1 MHRLLAWAVATIVVI
16 AVLPASAARAPAGLP
31 CTSLELCIG
40 SLQMLAKVPPRT
52 SEARAQAEVLL
63 ARISTFAGA
72 DAALVPLLE
81 SADIAVSELAGRVLR
96 DVPHIDPAYLPEIR
110 RGLDRGLGWLAP
122 ALARMDTDEA
132 AAEAVQRY
140 LRSDSAPHNQEAYA
154 VELSGARAV
163 PYIVEAARCQTACDG
178 RRHFLLGEVLHRMPP
193 SVRAATAPQLLSIAV
208 APDVSDQVGYG
219 AIGMI
224 SELGVPAL
232 GLEAELLQLR
242 SRRPSLAPAI
252 DNALVAI
259 GSTEAG
265 GIFVQRLVDPDA
277 LTLRDAAQAGP
288 AAAGAAGRVIALL
301 DDADPE
307 VRVAAARTLGFLGN
321 AAAGPALAG
330 KLDDPMDPRLAWAA
344 ADSLG
349 RIKAV
354 AALPALQ
361 RASTLHWYLPVR
373 QAATLAMTR
382 IGNGEPYVSRYHPD
396 NFPSEFFRYS
406 HIGEDDG
413 VPVCGV
419 PVDVELAEASGSKF
433 RALTHASHLEAL
445 TYRRAVVEISP
456 PPAGV
461 GGKGTPVER
470 RRLVEQVPSTA
481 LRVPGGWLLGSD
493 RGEWGGELVFF
504 GEQGQQH
511 ELLQENVEDIFR
523 FGDGYVAVIGIA
535 HLGGNRG
542 ALISVAQTAAGWKA
556 STWRI
561 LPGAPMRTYLTTSGE
576 LLVATYSG
584 GTIVISADGKMRMA
598 ECRKPVPDKVSSRV
612 QALARKE
619 AEAAAH
625 EAAEAAMMAAD
636 DWP

>member
-1 MHRLLAWAVATIVVI
+1 MRRLLAWTAATIVVI
-16 AVLPASAARAPAGLP
+16 AVLPAAAVRALTGLP
-31 CTSLELCIG
+31 CTSLEICVG
-40 SLQMLAKVPPRT
+40 SLQMLAKAPPRT
-52 SEARAQAEVLL
+52 SEARAQAEALF

-81 SADIAVSELAGRVLR
+81 STDIAVSELAGRVLR

-132 AAEAVQRY
+132 AGEAVQRY
-140 LRSDSAPHNQEAYA
+140 LRSDSAPHNQEGYA

-163 PYIVEAARCQTACDG
+163 PFIVEAARCETACDG
-178 RRHFLLGEVLHRMPP
+178 RLHFLLGEVLHRMPP

-208 APDVSDQVGYG
+208 APGVSDQVGYG

-242 SRRPSLAPAI
+242 SRRPTWALAI

-259 GSTEAG
+259 GSSEAG
-265 GIFVQRLVDPDA
+265 SIFVQRLVDPDA

-307 VRVAAARTLGFLGN
+307 VRVAAARALGFIGN

-330 KLDDPMDPRLAWAA
+330 KLDDPMDPRLAWTA

-373 QAATLAMTR
+373 RAATLAITR
-382 IGNGEPYVSRYHPD
+382 IGNGEPYVSRFHPD
-396 NFPSEFFRYS
+396 NFPSEFFRYFQ
-406 HIGEDDG
+406 IGEDDG

-419 PVDVELAEASGSKF
+419 PVDGELAGSSETKL
-433 RALTHASHLEAL
+433 RAPTHAANLKAL
-445 TYRRAVVEISP
+445 AYNRSEIEIAP
-456 PPAGV
+456 PPEGDAGT
-461 GGKGTPVER
+461 GEIVEK
-470 RRLVEQVPSTA
+470 RRLVKQVPSTA

-504 GEQGQQH
+504 GEPGQQH
-511 ELLQENVEDIFR
+511 ELLQDNVEDIFR
-523 FGDGYVAVIGIA
+523 FGDSYVAVVGIA

-542 ALISVAQTAAGWKA
+542 ALISVEQTAAGWKA

-561 LPGAPMRTYLTTSGE
+561 LPGAPMRSYLTTNGE

-584 GTIVISADGKMRMA
+584 GTIVVSADGKMRMA
-598 ECRKPVPDKVSSRV
+598 ECRKQVPDQLSTRA

-619 AEAAAH
+619 AGAAA
-625 EAAEAAMMAAD
+625 EDVAEAAMMAAD